1 MEKTLTHRIT
11 LSNEIVLGILF
22 QKSKCQVEQII
33 GIGINLKNQVRKI
46 TMFLLQFMKKFI
58 QKDCL

>member
-1 MEKTLTHRIT
+1 MEKTLTNRIT

-22 QKSKCQVEQII
+22 KKSKCQFEQII

-58 QKDCL
+58 HSR

>member
-1 MEKTLTHRIT
+1 MEKKTLTHRIT

-33 GIGINLKNQVRKI
+33 GIGINLKNQERKI
-46 TMFLLQFMKKFI
+46 TMFLLQFMKKFSHSR
-58 QKDCL
+58 